1 MSIRFIDRE
10 FELRALNSRY
20 ADTKA
25 HFMVI
30 YGRRRVGKTELIK
43 QFYADKLHAYY
54 LADKSASGEQLQRI
68 VQRVSEAFNERPP
81 LTRTWEELFSYVK
94 GKNRKFIL
102 VVDEFP
108 YLAESDKVVPSI
120 FQKGWDE
127 YLNDSKAF
135 LILCGSSVRM
145 MERDV
150 LSSKSPLYGR
160 RTGQLRIDPLKF
172 KDVVLFFPK
181 YEIET
186 AVTCYSI
193 LGGIPMYLNEFADR
207 MPLAE
212 NIRKML
218 AKDSI
223 LYEEPIFLLRE
234 ELREP
239 ATYSAILEK
248 IAAGST
254 KMNEISTKTGIEVH
268 KLPKYFKVLENLH
281 IIERV
286 TPVTVSKAKSKQ
298 TLYIIKDDFFR
309 FWYYFVFPARSE
321 IEGGSAD
328 VVLDQIKSRLS
339 SFTSATFE
347 KICREF
353 LSESGTFNKVGR
365 WWHKD
370 REIDIV
376 ALNEQTK
383 DILFAECKWQDRV
396 DARKVL
402 ADLKEKAGYVQ
413 WNSGKRKEHYAIF
426 AKSFRDKRIS
436 GAWLYDLKDMEKA
449 FNKPS
454 SPAGSS
460 ASRT

>member
-1 MSIRFIDRE
+1 
-10 FELRALNSRY
+10 
-20 ADTKA
+20 
-25 HFMVI
+25 
-30 YGRRRVGKTELIK
+30 
-43 QFYADKLHAYY
+43 
-54 LADKSASGEQLQRI
+54 
-68 VQRVSEAFNERPP
+68 
-81 LTRTWEELFSYVK
+81 
-94 GKNRKFIL
+94 
-102 VVDEFP
+102 
-108 YLAESDKVVPSI
+108 
-120 FQKGWDE
+120 
-127 YLNDSKAF
+127 
-135 LILCGSSVRM
+135 
-145 MERDV
+145 
-150 LSSKSPLYGR
+150 
-160 RTGQLRIDPLKF
+160 LRIDPLRF

-181 YEIET
+181 YDIET

-193 LGGIPMYLNEFADR
+193 LGGIPMYLNEFVDR

-254 KMNEISTKTGIEVH
+254 KMNEISIKTGIEVH
-268 KLPKYFKVLENLH
+268 KLPKYLKVLENLH

-321 IEGGSAD
+321 IEGGSID
-328 VVLDQIKSRLS
+328 VVLDQIKSRMS

-376 ALNEQTK
+376 ALNEQAK
-383 DILFAECKWQDRV
+383 EILFAECKWQDRV
-396 DARKVL
+396 DARKIL

-413 WNSGKRKEHYAIF
+413 WNNGKRKEHYVIF
-426 AKSFRDKRIS
+426 AKSFRDINVK
-436 GAWLYDLKDMEKA
+436 GVKLFDLKDMDKVLKRPSKA
-449 FNKPS
+449 S
-454 SPAGSS
+454 ESP
-460 ASRT
+460 